1 MAARVELLVQLCVNG
16 RPMWIKSG
24 LTKAEN
30 TLRMTD
36 KEYERVVQAAVRE
49 LTLQI
54 NAFKKEQEAVK

>member
-1 MAARVELLVQLCVNG
+1 MAARVELLVQLCING
-16 RPMWIKSG
+16 RPIWIKSG
-24 LTKAEN
+24 MTKSEN

-54 NAFKKEQEAVK
+54 NSFKKEQEAVK